1 MKQLIFI
8 FCLFG
13 NSIMAQIIDFNE
25 KYGFYQERK
34 DSTLTFSQNYNDDN
48 VTFLPNTSFVYN
60 YQIIKDGKSLKVKFK
75 IYQNW
80 DYVADNDIDTNTVY
94 KIQLFVKK
102 EKGIFP
108 DQTII
113 KYNYLNKD
121 KKPLNSGND
130 GTGAI
135 ENKKNIW
142 IHPPRQS
149 YFMITEMNPFPF
161 VMLPYEQDKNY
172 VASLTYHSN
181 LVSDS
186 RWKVWEGYN
195 LDKRNYKITGKKIL
209 KTPLGDIEC
218 TEIISTCTSP
228 LGKTSL
234 NAYFHEKY
242 GFVKLEYTNIDQS
255 KLILNLVEYAHR

>member
-1 MKQLIFI
+1 MKRLVFI
-8 FCLFG
+8 FCVFCH
-13 NSIMAQIIDFNE
+13 SIKAQIIDYND

-48 VTFLPNTSFVYN
+48 VTFLPNTSFLYN
-60 YQIIKDGKSLKVKFK
+60 YQILKDGKSLKVKFK
-75 IYQNW
+75 IYERW
-80 DYVADNDIDTNTVY
+80 DYVVDNDTDTNTVY
-94 KIQLFVKK
+94 NIQLFVKR
-102 EKGIFP
+102 EKGMFP

-135 ENKKNIW
+135 ENKKNVW

-161 VMLPYEQDKNY
+161 VMLSHEQGKSYE
-172 VASLTYHSN
+172 ASLTYHSN
-181 LVSDS
+181 LVSDP
-186 RWKVWEGYN
+186 RWKTWEGSN
-195 LDKRNYKITGKKIL
+195 SDKRTYKITGKKTL

-218 TEIISTCTSP
+218 VEIVSSAKSS
-228 LGKTSL
+228 LGETFL

-242 GFVKLEYTNIDQS
+242 GFVKLEYTNIDKS

>member
-48 VTFLPNTSFVYN
+48 VTFLPNTSFLYN
-60 YQIIKDGKSLKVKFK
+60 YQIIKDGKLLKVKLK
-75 IYQNW
+75 VYEKW